1 MVIYALCHGIR
12 AVAVLGFIG
21 QIFGVRSLGLLT
33 GTVMAVSQ
41 MGGALAPYVAG
52 YIFDHVGSYILT
64 FIILGVALGI
74 SGVLALKVGTPRAA
88 SGPR

>member
-1 MVIYALCHGIR
+1 VVIYALCHGIR